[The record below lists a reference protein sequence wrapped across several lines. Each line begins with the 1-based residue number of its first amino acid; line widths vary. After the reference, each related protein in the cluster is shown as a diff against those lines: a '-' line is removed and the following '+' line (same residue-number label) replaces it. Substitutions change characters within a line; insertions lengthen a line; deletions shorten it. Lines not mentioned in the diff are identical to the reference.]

1 LTGIKAVG
9 AAIADTAS
17 VIEYKGRML
26 VGNLQRNFTML
37 VLSLC
42 AVMVFLA
49 ILAMRLAGEI

>member
-1 LTGIKAVG
+1 
-9 AAIADTAS
+9 
-17 VIEYKGRML
+17 ML